1 MWYFYTTCYTSRGA
15 LTEYNTLRSTD
26 CLRELHAGIPNNMRR
41 KVKNRNIVGPD
52 GRYNSTK
59 VSKFINYVMEG
70 GKKSTA
76 QDIVYGAFDIIKEK
90 MKVEDPLEIFN
101 QALNNAGPV
110 TEVRSR
116 RIGGANY
123 QVPREVREERRF
135 MLAFRWIIDA
145 ASAKKGKAMRYKL
158 ADELMAA
165 ANNEGSAVK
174 KKEDTHRMA
183 ESNKAFAHFAW

>member
-1 MWYFYTTCYTSRGA
+1 
-15 LTEYNTLRSTD
+15 
-26 CLRELHAGIPNNMRR
+26 MRR

-90 MKVEDPLEIFN
+90 MKVEDPLEVFN
-101 QALNNAGPV
+101 SALNNAGPV

-145 ASAKKGKAMRYKL
+145 AASKKGKAMRFKL

-183 ESNKAFAHFAW
+183 EANKAFAHFAW